1 MHPQRLVL
9 LRGAPGSG
17 KTWSAVNNFVPK
29 GFKHY
34 EADMYF
40 VHSNGEYKYDRLN
53 VPKAHAWCKAQVRKA
68 LEDGHSVVVANTF
81 VRAWEV
87 KDYVT
92 MANELGIPVQIYTMH
107 GTFQNVHG
115 VPQEKVEQMRIN
127 MEVIR

>member
-1 MHPQRLVL
+1 MRPQRLVL

-29 GFKHY
+29 GFKHF

-40 VHSNGEYKYDRLN
+40 NKNGSYCYDRTL
-53 VPKAHAWCKAQVRKA
+53 VPKAHTWCKAQVREA
-68 LEDGHSVVVANTF
+68 LENGHSVVVANTF

-115 VPQEKVEQMRIN
+115 VPQEKVEQMRSS
-127 MEVIR
+127 MEVLR